1 MKPFDGDMDDY
12 TDFILGRTPQKRE
25 TSPPPAPVKARAPVA
40 RANPATVKK
49 QIQEITVRMSKLQ
62 EKIDVLD
69 RALQDN
75 QLYMADP
82 KKAAD
87 FATLRA
93 KLSRDLED
101 EETRWLEAQER
112 LEQIA

>member
-1 MKPFDGDMDDY
+1 
-12 TDFILGRTPQKRE
+12 
-25 TSPPPAPVKARAPVA
+25 
-40 RANPATVKK
+40 
-49 QIQEITVRMSKLQ
+49 MSKLQ

-75 QLYMADP
+75 QLYVADP

-93 KLSRDLED
+93 KLSRDLE
-101 EETRWLEAQER
+101 EQETAWLEAQER
-112 LEQIA
+112 LEQKA